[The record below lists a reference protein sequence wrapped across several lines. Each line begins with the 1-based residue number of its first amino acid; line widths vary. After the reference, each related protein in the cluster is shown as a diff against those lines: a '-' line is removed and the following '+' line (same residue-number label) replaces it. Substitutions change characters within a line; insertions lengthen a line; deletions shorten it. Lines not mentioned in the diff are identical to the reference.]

1 MLLLQIIHAQNVATC
16 SREPGMRNA
25 TKAKVCEGLK
35 RLPPAVSLDNNF
47 YILASLL
54 LSLSTCCL
62 CGSVYTSLCT
72 NVILLQ
78 SPTFSDVCVI
88 QNIIDTKRNSAHYMS
103 ALEVLSQ
110 CAVFIYFL
118 FIYLLFSVSR
128 HSNAI

>member
-1 MLLLQIIHAQNVATC
+1 MANICRVKRDTDN
-16 SREPGMRNA
+16 REGR
-25 TKAKVCEGLK
+25 KCEGLLRCRK
-35 RLPPAVSLDNNF
+35 
-47 YILASLL
+47 ILGTLGFTHPHYFCFCHS
-54 LSLSTCCL
+54 L
-62 CGSVYTSLCT
+62 CGSVDTSLCT

-88 QNIIDTKRNSAHYMS
+88 QNVIDTKRNSAHYMS

>member
-1 MLLLQIIHAQNVATC
+1 MKHVSDYVFQRHWI
-16 SREPGMRNA
+16 
-25 TKAKVCEGLK
+25 LK
-35 RLPPAVSLDNNF
+35 RHPHQRKGVPRSATPATSVSLDNNF

-54 LSLSTCCL
+54 LSLSTSCL
-62 CGSVYTSLCT
+62 CGSVDTSLST

-78 SPTFSDVCVI
+78 SPTFSDVCVV
-88 QNIIDTKRNSAHYMS
+88 QNVIDTKRNSALYMS

-118 FIYLLFSVSR
+118 FTYLLFSVSR